1 MRFCVFIFLCLFS
14 IPGWGQ
20 LDLNSTYSYEDLHT
34 ILEKARLDKDQETL
48 GKVYFLLAEQEANL
62 FGNYDKSLEYYSR
75 AKQYFQILGDSFNL
89 SKTHHAIGKKYM
101 KTGFYTEAESIFK
114 SLLKKPYSENYPS
127 NKSWILYELAELSKL
142 RGDNYSALQLM
153 EEAKKVNFFS
163 GDSLLEAKYSIGKI
177 DAYIMLNE
185 LDSALVSAFKAF
197 DVSSKLKN
205 LELISE
211 SLYYVGYIN
220 KLKNE
225 QETAIKYLLKA
236 EDLLPYKDYDN
247 HRKRIYAELANAY
260 EVVRNYELALNYN
273 KKYSSLNDSI
283 LNQARIESISNLALK
298 YGTKEKESNIKLLEI
313 DKQYAEE
320 RNKQQRRALYFLAGG
335 LFLALGFLYFL
346 KRFYDQRILTT
357 NIINQ
362 QREEINQRKIKE
374 LEDEI
379 KIASMHSVIEGQEI
393 ERERIAKELHD
404 SLGGLLSTIKLQ
416 IDNAKLSPKEVHN
429 GVFSRAHE
437 LLDTAVEE
445 VRTISR
451 NLQPVSLKKLGL
463 VAAIKDLINRFES
476 DNTPEIYFQ
485 YYNVPTQMNKMV
497 SLSVYRII
505 QELLTNSFKHAKA
518 KEILIQINSE
528 DDDLVI
534 QYEDDGIGYDQNQTA
549 KKGMGLENIKS
560 RVNYLH
566 GALSIDTHP
575 GEGLSVLI
583 RLKYESLAA

>member
-1 MRFCVFIFLCLFS
+1 MRLIPFILLFIS
-14 IPGWGQ
+14 IHSAWCQIDING
-20 LDLNSTYSYEDLHT
+20 TYSYEELQST
-34 ILEKARLDKDQETL
+34 LEKARLDKDQETL

-75 AKQYFQILGDSFNL
+75 AKQYFQILGDSFNM

-101 KTGFYTEAESIFK
+101 KTGFYIESESILK
-114 SLLKKPYSENYPS
+114 SLLKKPYAENYPN

-142 RGDNYSALQLM
+142 RGDNYSALLLM
-153 EEAKKVNFFS
+153 EEAKNVNYFQ

-185 LDSALVSAFKAF
+185 LDSALISAFKAF
-197 DVSSKLKN
+197 DVSSQLKN

-211 SLYYVGYIN
+211 SLYYVGFIN

-225 QETAIKYLLKA
+225 NETAIKYLLKS

-247 HRKRIYAELANAY
+247 HRKKIYAELANAY
-260 EVVRNYELALNYN
+260 EQVENYKSALVYK
-273 KKYSSLNDSI
+273 KKYSALNDSI

-313 DKQYAEE
+313 DKQYAEQ
-320 RNKQQRRALYFLAGG
+320 RNKQQRRALYFLAVG
-335 LFLALGFLYFL
+335 LFLALGFVYFL
-346 KRFYDQRILTT
+346 KRFYDQRITST

-416 IDNAKLSPKEVHN
+416 IDNAKTAPKTNHN

-463 VAAIKDLINRFES
+463 VAAIKDLINRFEGE
-476 DNTPEIYFQ
+476 NIPEVYFQ
-485 YYNVPTQMNKMV
+485 YYDVPTQMNKMV

-505 QELLTNSFKHAKA
+505 QELLNNSLKHAKA

-534 QYEDDGIGYDQNQTA
+534 QYEDDGIGYDQTQIP

-566 GALSIDTHP
+566 GSLSVDTQP

-583 RLKYESLAA
+583 RLKYEAVAA

>member
-1 MRFCVFIFLCLFS
+1 MRLSIFLYFLLINFPVWCQ
-14 IPGWGQ
+14 IDINGV
-20 LDLNSTYSYEDLHT
+20 YSYEELLST
-34 ILEKARLDKDQETL
+34 LEKARLDKDQETL

-75 AKQYFQILGDSFNL
+75 AKQYFQILGESFNM
-89 SKTHHAIGKKYM
+89 SKARHGIGKKYM
-101 KTGFYTEAESIFK
+101 KTGFYIESESILK
-114 SLLKKPYSENYPS
+114 SLLKRPYSENYPN

-142 RGDNYSALQLM
+142 RGDNYSALLLM
-153 EEAKKVNFFS
+153 EEAKNVNFFQ

-185 LDSALVSAFKAF
+185 LDSALISAFKAF
-197 DVSSKLKN
+197 DVSSQLKN

-211 SLYYVGYIN
+211 SLYYVGFIN

-225 QETAIKYLLKA
+225 SETAIKYLLKS

-247 HRKRIYAELANAY
+247 HRKKIYAELANAY
-260 EVVRNYELALNYN
+260 EQVENYKSALIYK
-273 KKYSSLNDSI
+273 KKYSALNDSI

-313 DKQYAEE
+313 DKQYAEQ

-335 LFLALGFLYFL
+335 LFLALGFVYFL
-346 KRFYDQRILTT
+346 KRFYDQRITT
-357 NIINQ
+357 THIINQ

-416 IDNAKLSPKEVHN
+416 IDNAKTSPKTNHN

-463 VAAIKDLINRFES
+463 VAAIKDLINRFEGE
-476 DNTPEIYFQ
+476 NIPEIYFQ
-485 YYNVPTQMNKMV
+485 YYDVPTQMNKMV

-505 QELLTNSFKHAKA
+505 QELLNNSLKHAKA

-534 QYEDDGIGYDQNQTA
+534 QYEDDGIGYDQTLTP

-566 GALSIDTHP
+566 GSLSVDTQP

-583 RLKYESLAA
+583 RLKYEPVAA